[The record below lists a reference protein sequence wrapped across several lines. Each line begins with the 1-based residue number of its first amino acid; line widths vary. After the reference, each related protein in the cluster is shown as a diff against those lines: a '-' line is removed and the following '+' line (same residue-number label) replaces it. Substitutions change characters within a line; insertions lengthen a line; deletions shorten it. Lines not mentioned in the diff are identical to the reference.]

1 MNISKLEQRVL
12 HALAQGGMIRHDR
25 DDAGRIT
32 SVLCI
37 TRDGMI
43 LSDCTLPLFQRLRR
57 RRLIGSVG
65 GNPGARCGRNP
76 TTADPVRPSPRGRGD
91 LRFS

>member
-12 HALAQGGMIRHDR
+12 HTLAQGGMIRHDR

-43 LSDCTLPLFQRLRR
+43 LSDCTLALFQRLRR
-57 RRLIGSVG
+57 RRLIGSAR
-65 GNPGARCGRNP
+65 GAPYRISDLGRRS
-76 TTADPVRPSPRGRGD
+76 VRAQPD
-91 LRFS
+91 NL